1 MALMSRNLNG
11 EIPTYVFLGFP
22 KQIMFHGCFVR
33 YLVFGKFMT
42 KPFWDVL
49 NLVFQMNI
57 HLQPIWVYL
66 DVHWGTK
73 VWIEE
78 CASTVR
84 APLDFLTLAVWVV
97 P

>member
-1 MALMSRNLNG
+1 MFREVPGLWK
-11 EIPTYVFLGFP
+11 IHDKDILG
-22 KQIMFHGCFVR
+22 R
-33 YLVFGKFMT
+33 
-42 KPFWDVL
+42 VL

-84 APLDFLTLAVWVV
+84 APLDFLTLVWVV
-97 P
+97 PQTAGTSTFGGACYLPFFDWFPWYFRGH